1 MLVLTL
7 RLIQVLGSLTN
18 QKILKRIIEILI
30 RFGAREIT
38 LFGSYARG
46 DQHPGS
52 DMDLIVEFDE
62 IKTLVEL
69 CRIKRVIKED
79 LNIDIDLITKHSL
92 SKQLLPLIQKDMKV
106 VYHSRR
112 AIKLGTSIQKDLP
125 ELKKEVEKIFEL
137 AL

>member
-1 MLVLTL
+1 M
-7 RLIQVLGSLTN
+7 N
-18 QKILKRIIEILI
+18 KKILKRIIEILI

-69 CRIKRVIKED
+69 CRIKRIIRED

-106 VYHSRR
+106 VYHS
-112 AIKLGTSIQKDLP
+112 
-125 ELKKEVEKIFEL
+125 
-137 AL
+137 